1 MQKACMH
8 ADVSTLTGLRCRL
21 ERKRR
26 RAEESDFLMFRAQH
40 LRSALTQAHGMA
52 LHRRLE
58 RKRRRAEERAALKT
72 AKEAEERRQ
81 RQIAALGANLGLTDD
96 IAFPA
101 RPGEA
106 GGPCSDGAR
115 YIHPIGPLEDM
126 AVRHQITHWSLA
138 AKVRPH

>member
-1 MQKACMH
+1 MAP
-8 ADVSTLTGLRCRL
+8 RCRL

-26 RAEESDFLMFRAQH
+26 RAEE
-40 LRSALTQAHGMA
+40 
-52 LHRRLE
+52 RL
-58 RKRRRAEERAALKT
+58 ALKT

-101 RPGEA
+101 RPGES

-115 YIHPIGPLEDM
+115 YTHLDRTCGRHGTQWCNVPL
-126 AVRHQITHWSLA
+126 SLA
-138 AKVRPH
+138 A